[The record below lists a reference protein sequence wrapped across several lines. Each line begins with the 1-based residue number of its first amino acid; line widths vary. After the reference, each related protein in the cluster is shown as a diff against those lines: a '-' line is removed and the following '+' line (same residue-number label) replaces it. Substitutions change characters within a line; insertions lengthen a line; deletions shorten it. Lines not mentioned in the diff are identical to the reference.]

1 MTNAVQILHRS
12 PPSSPHALL
21 STDDGGARSCPPP
34 ASPGGEG
41 EGEVVPRA
49 CPSVPH
55 PPPSLR
61 FKHPKT
67 GAGRACR
74 APLRVAPRQPPPPP
88 HRPLW
93 RAPRSWQRAWC
104 RWLGPPLPAAA
115 RRRAPIAA
123 LLYLGA
129 PHQPF
134 PSHRPRAHP
143 ASHPHAHHL
152 QFPLPLPLAP
162 ARLPLPL
169 LVHPASHP
177 PALAHPPPPR
187 HPPSPPPTAVAS
199 SHLPHPRARS
209 LSGCPPSLPRIRT
222 AALTRHAWQRL
233 PPWRRAAAGGWERQ
247 GGG

>member
-1 MTNAVQILHRS
+1 MAVRGPVRRPLPQGERGRGRWCPARARPSPTPPHRS
-12 PPSSPHALL
+12 GSNIQKPGL
-21 STDDGGARSCPPP
+21 GEP
-34 ASPGGEG
+34 A
-41 EGEVVPRA
+41 A
-49 CPSVPH
+49 HPSV
-55 PPPSLR
+55 SR
-61 FKHPKT
+61 
-67 GAGRACR
+67 RAS
-74 APLRVAPRQPPPPP
+74 PPPPP

-134 PSHRPRAHP
+134 PSHLPRAHP
-143 ASHPHAHHL
+143 ASHPHAHHP

-222 AALTRHAWQRL
+222 AALPRHAWQRL